1 MKEKHRDFF
10 VTVGNNLR
18 DIRTEKGFS
27 QQDVAN
33 RCDVDRAKISSIE
46 TAKEDFVLTTLL
58 EIADAL
64 EVDVR
69 ELLKAQQSQ

>member
-1 MKEKHRDFF
+1 MKVKHREFF
-10 VTVGNNLR
+10 VAIGENLR
-18 DIRTEKGFS
+18 AIRKQKGFS
-27 QQDVAN
+27 QQDIAN

-64 EVDVR
+64 EVDVQ
-69 ELLKAQQSQ
+69 ELLKPQ